1 MLSEVVAMNGL
12 VLGVLSIA
20 TEPDG
25 WLVSKMSFS
34 NLSKVLS
41 PTKIILTI
49 LFFMSI
55 YGTMQIKM
63 VNGETTP
70 FLELWIQ
77 NVVVLS
83 LYYVFFR
90 INHEYLIK
98 KIFKQKG
105 VVYYL
110 FSFLG
115 LMLLFYLPMVAIYYF
130 LPGFKSFLSYKL
142 AADWVGERPQ
152 AFYAIFSATITGLM
166 IMTIPLAIL
175 VEWFTQE
182 NKIDKLQGEQ
192 TETELSL
199 LKQQI
204 NPHFFFNTLNNVY
217 AMSLTKDE
225 HTSEGILQLSDLMRY
240 VIYKGQEKAVSL
252 SEEVKYIDDF
262 LELQKLRLH
271 KNLDLQF
278 EKTIEDEEIRIPPL
292 LFIILVENAFKHGI
306 EGAEGD
312 SYLHIHLS
320 QNKSKLVFSCKNSL
334 EQGTLSTESGLGLTN
349 LKRRLELLYPE
360 KHKLEIEE
368 YLDSYRAVLTI
379 DL

>member
-12 VLGVLSIA
+12 VLGVLSVA
-20 TEPDG
+20 TEPSG
-25 WLVSKMSFS
+25 WLVNKMSFN
-34 NLSKVLS
+34 NLSKVLT
-41 PTKIILTI
+41 PTKIILII

-55 YGTMQIKM
+55 YGTMQIKV
-63 VNGETTP
+63 VNGESAP
-70 FLELWIQ
+70 FFELWLQ
-77 NVVVLS
+77 NLVVLS
-83 LYYVFFR
+83 LYYVFFK

-98 KIFKQKG
+98 HIFKQKG
-105 VVYYL
+105 IVYYL

-115 LMLLFYLPMVAIYYF
+115 LMMLFYLPMVLIYYF

-142 AADWVGERPQ
+142 ASDWVGEQPQ
-152 AFYAIFSATITGLM
+152 AFYAIFSATVTGLM
-166 IMTIPLAIL
+166 IMTIPLAIM

-182 NKIDKLQGEQ
+182 NKIERLQGEKS
-192 TETELSL
+192 ETELNL

-240 VIYKGQEKAVSL
+240 VIYKGQEESVAIAD
-252 SEEVKYIDDF
+252 EVKYIEDF

-271 KNLDLQF
+271 KNLDLRF
-278 EKTIEDEEIRIPPL
+278 EKNLKNEGASITPL

-306 EGAEGD
+306 EDSEKE
-312 SYLHIHLS
+312 SYLHLYLE
-320 QNKSKLVFSCKNSL
+320 QDKNRLMFSCENSVD
-334 EQGTLSTESGLGLTN
+334 GSKVKRKPGLGLNN
-349 LKRRLELLYPE
+349 LRRRLELLYPGQHSL
-360 KHKLEIEE
+360 KIEE
-368 YLDSYRAVLTI
+368 FPDRYRAVMTI